1 MSVRYGNKVGPL
13 VSRKSSFFKKDR
25 FDNLRIKKPSSNMW
39 IRPTDWLAMPTITSS
54 EQKIAIL
61 MPVYPQGSNF
71 LAFTVAEAYTVDW
84 GDGVTENVATGIK
97 AQHEYSYA
105 DADLNVTV
113 ASGGYKMAIVI
124 ITPQAGQNITSVNFN
139 QKYALTGSVFPD
151 TSPILEIVLS
161 CPNLTSI
168 TLGNLT
174 ATSAFCKSLVSFSG
188 VNMGQIVSFANL
200 FSNLVS
206 LENVSFD
213 VLASILDTNNM
224 FANCRSLKNV
234 PLFNTA
240 AVGDMGT
247 MFSNCSSL
255 TSVPLFNTAAVTNMG
270 SMFSGCRSLTSV
282 PLFNTAAA
290 IFINSTFSG
299 CVSLT
304 SVPLFNTAAV
314 TDMSSTFSGC
324 ASLTSVPL
332 FNTAAA
338 TNMSST
344 FISCAS
350 LKNVPL
356 FNTAAVTN
364 MSSTFS
370 GCVSLTSVPLFNTAA
385 VTNMGS
391 MFNGCASLTS
401 VPLFN
406 TAAAI
411 FINSMFNG
419 CASLTSVPLFNTA
432 AVTDMSSTFSGC
444 LSLAT
449 VPLLISGAGTTTS
462 KFSNMF
468 NSCASLTRAAL
479 SGAEYSISF
488 TGCKLSKEELESIF
502 NNLDTIGAPSQT
514 LTISNNW
521 GAPTTV
527 TRTGTTTAGG
537 TTITMANTVDIAVGM
552 QITGTG
558 TPLITARA
566 VTFTDEGDLITLASH
581 GLSNGDEV
589 AFSVIT
595 STTGIIINKIY
606 FVVNAAA
613 ETFQIAATSGG
624 AVLPLTTNGSGSLRY
639 RTEVVSINPNVNI
652 TISRPTS
659 SAATSSLTFRQLRTG
674 TAILKGWTVT
684 G

>member
-324 ASLTSVPL
+324 
-332 FNTAAA
+332 
-338 TNMSST
+338 
-344 FISCAS
+344 
-350 LKNVPL
+350 
-356 FNTAAVTN
+356 
-364 MSSTFS
+364 
-370 GCVSLTSVPLFNTAA
+370 
-385 VTNMGS
+385 
-391 MFNGCASLTS
+391 
-401 VPLFN
+401 
-406 TAAAI
+406 
-411 FINSMFNG
+411 
-419 CASLTSVPLFNTA
+419 
-432 AVTDMSSTFSGC
+432 